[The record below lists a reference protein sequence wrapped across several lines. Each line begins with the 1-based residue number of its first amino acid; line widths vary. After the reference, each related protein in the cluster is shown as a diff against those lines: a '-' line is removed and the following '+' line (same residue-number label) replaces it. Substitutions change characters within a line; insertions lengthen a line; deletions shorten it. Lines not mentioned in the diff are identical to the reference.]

1 LAECKKKGLCVCVCC
16 AASRE
21 EQPSSSAQL
30 ARPDRSSQPCRT
42 PRPVPAASP
51 FAQQQIARSLAR
63 QEVLASA
70 SASSRSLARPRRVRL
85 PSCLPARLRS
95 DVRPRARPCR
105 VARRVRIA
113 RQRPRAFAQTL
124 ARARASLPCRASAQP
139 ARVLAVP
146 ACQQPQARVVAPREF
161 PEPSLLFYCCLD
173 ILDTDYCWFARFPLA
188 SSGLFRSLG
197 FVCRSL
203 PTKVR
208 ISYRGCV
215 DPAVYL

>member
-1 LAECKKKGLCVCVCC
+1 MCVLC
-16 AASRE
+16 SQPRE
-21 EQPSSSAQL
+21 VQHPSSSHQPAPSTAAPVV
-30 ARPDRSSQPCRT
+30 ARPDLSKQPCRT
-42 PRPVPAASP
+42 LRSVPAALP

-70 SASSRSLARPRRVRL
+70 RASSRVCVAHRTPSPCPLAELLAR
-85 PSCLPARLRS
+85 ARLRP
-95 DVRPRARPCR
+95 DIRPRARPCR
-105 VARRVRIA
+105 TA
-113 RQRPRAFAQTL
+113 RPRAFAQTL

-146 ACQQPQARVVAPREF
+146 ARQQPQARVAVPREF
-161 PEPSLLFYCCLD
+161 PEPSLLFYYCLD
-173 ILDTDYCWFARFPLA
+173 VLDADYYWFARFPLA